1 MQQLSLPLPP
11 GPQSVIPGPP
21 TWQLGG
27 MIAGPEERLEVDGPK
42 LRALELEAL
51 ELASFTPETIVTE
64 EPLEPASVAPE
75 LLWVELTA
83 TLWPSTPPSN
93 SDADVPPFGSTRPPH
108 SSKAATTQIAA
119 VITRTRLWNISLA
132 DQCAVSRDQAQGP
145 ATLGS
150 TGARDSS
157 LVFSVCFGLPKQHIE
172 PRKKP
177 RFEPEYGAHSRP
189 LATQQIALALR
200 IVCGLTV
207 PEIARA
213 FLVTDVAME
222 QPITRAK
229 NRVAAEDIPFETP
242 GAPERAERLAAVAAV
257 LYSNRFAG
265 AVRTNALPRS
275 T

>member
-1 MQQLSLPLPP
+1 
-11 GPQSVIPGPP
+11 
-21 TWQLGG
+21 
-27 MIAGPEERLEVDGPK
+27 MIAGPEERLEVDGPE

-51 ELASFTPETIVTE
+51 ELVSLTPETIVTE
-64 EPLEPASVAPE
+64 EPLEPASVTPE

-83 TLWPSTPPSN
+83 TLWPSAPPSN

-119 VITRTRLWNISLA
+119 VITRPRLWNISLA

-157 LVFSVCFGLPKQHIE
+157 LVFSVCFGLPKQRIE

-189 LATQQIALALR
+189 LARQDVVAGLLLNIALRRKIGQREFAAAHEWLR
-200 IVCGLTV
+200 CGYS
-207 PEIARA
+207 RG
-213 FLVTDVAME
+213 LVDTPAAS
-222 QPITRAK
+222 Q
-229 NRVAAEDIPFETP
+229 AAEPARGP
-242 GAPERAERLAAVAAV
+242 RNV
-257 LYSNRFAG
+257 SNRH
-265 AVRTNALPRS
+265 S
-275 T
+275 Y